1 MHPRLP
7 SISANGHLHV
17 NDQLWDRSDH
27 PAVALVRIL
36 PKWNGNFISVLI
48 LAWLSGKFLLKVHKL
63 RKGEEFV
70 WCFAWRYTQ
79 KDFSLLSLGYG
90 LKLHPCPF
98 TGFQCLFSWNKHQL
112 SETGACSIFFIE
124 SLFRKH
130 KAYDMY
136 VHSSGDFS
144 TRLDYFCSKTQ

>member
-1 MHPRLP
+1 MPHSLSRDLYPIIVCVLSWGLPQVRPRLP

-36 PKWNGNFISVLI
+36 PKWNGNFISGLI
-48 LAWLSGKFLLKVHKL
+48 LAWLYGKFLLKVHKL
-63 RKGEEFV
+63 RKGEEFD

-79 KDFSLLSLGYG
+79 KEFALLSLGYG

-98 TGFQCLFSWNKHQL
+98 TGFQCLFSW
-112 SETGACSIFFIE
+112 ACSI
-124 SLFRKH
+124 LLRK
-130 KAYDMY
+130 
-136 VHSSGDFS
+136 SF
-144 TRLDYFCSKTQ
+144 